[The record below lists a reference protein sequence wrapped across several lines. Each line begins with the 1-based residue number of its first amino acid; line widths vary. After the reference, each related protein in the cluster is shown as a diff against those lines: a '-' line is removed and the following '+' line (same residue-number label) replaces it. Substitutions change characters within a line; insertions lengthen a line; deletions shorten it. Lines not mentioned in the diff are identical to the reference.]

1 MLKIL
6 RKDTDI
12 KIQETL
18 EEGYTDITSVC
29 MWIHVV
35 EKNGYDKTEAKN
47 QIELFIK
54 SLGENIDDHNK
65 KFYDMYKNTSNRFL
79 IQSNT

>member
-6 RKDTDI
+6 KKNNEI

-18 EEGYTDITSVC
+18 EEGYTDITSVS
-29 MWIHVV
+29 MWIGVT
-35 EKNGYDKTEAKN
+35 EKIGYDKTEAKK

-54 SLGENIDDHNK
+54 SLGENIDDYNK
-65 KFYDMYKNTSNRFL
+65 SWYDMYNKDLSNNF
-79 IQSNT
+79 

>member
-12 KIQETL
+12 KIQETF
-18 EEGYTDITSVC
+18 EEGFTDITSVC
-29 MWIHVV
+29 MWIGLV
-35 EKNGYDKTEAKN
+35 EKFGYDKTEAKN

-54 SLGENIDDHNK
+54 SLGENIDRHNK
-65 KFYDMYKNTSNRFL
+65 VWYDSYKDPSNNYL
-79 IQSNT
+79 N

>member
-6 RKDTDI
+6 LKDTDI

-18 EEGYTDITSVC
+18 EEGYKDITSVST
-29 MWIHVV
+29 WIKVV
-35 EKNGYDKTEAKN
+35 EKKGYDKTEAKN
-47 QIELFIK
+47 QIELFMK
-54 SLGENIDDHNK
+54 SLGENIDTHNK
-65 KFYDMYKNTSNRFL
+65 VWYAMYKDTNNGFL

>member
-29 MWIHVV
+29 MWIGVV
-35 EKNGYDKTEAKN
+35 EKIGYDKTEAKN

-54 SLGENIDDHNK
+54 SLGENIDTHNK
-65 KFYDMYKNTSNRFL
+65 VWYDCYKDPSNNYL
-79 IQSNT
+79 N